1 MIEGEGRGATEEGD
15 VSGKLHSPVSLIL
28 HNLHFI
34 ALHSVIYH
42 NIAMHYSPS

>member
-34 ALHSVIYH
+34 ALHSVIYQCV
-42 NIAMHYSPS
+42 AMQFPPS